1 MTTPRRRMS
10 RAPKS
15 EPRRPSVRLKRML
28 SWGAILVLVG
38 GGCGGGG
45 KLGTKALSRE
55 AKSLQSEAAEGALL
69 AQDAASG
76 RTTRIYTREQSSDLS
91 GAASRTESTLK
102 AAKTAP
108 ALQSRVR
115 QLAIL
120 AGQLGANLKRLGNAS
135 KDEARALAR
144 ELDAASRASQK
155 IGEG

>member
-1 MTTPRRRMS
+1 MS
-10 RAPKS
+10 LSPKS
-15 EPRRPSVRLKRML
+15 EQRRPSARLKRVL
-28 SWGAILVLVG
+28 SFGAILVLVG

-69 AQDAASG
+69 AQDVASG
-76 RTTRIYTREQSSDLS
+76 RTTRIYTREQSSALS

-115 QLAIL
+115 QLAVL

-135 KDEARALAR
+135 RDEARALAR
-144 ELDAASRASQK
+144 KLETAGRASQK
-155 IGEG
+155 IDGGLP